1 MFMPLFVLRNM
12 YRADAGD
19 GRAAARPA
27 HLDYVQ
33 TLGDRLILAG
43 PLLSPDGDTVIGS
56 MLVIDQADYV
66 AAEKFAQQDPY
77 AQADLFQSMEIS
89 GFRKVLPA

>member
-1 MFMPLFVLRNM
+1 MPLFVLRNM
-12 YRADAGD
+12 YKADAGD
-19 GRAAARPA
+19 GRAATRPA

-43 PLLSPDGDTVIGS
+43 PLLAHDGDTVIGS
-56 MLVIDQADYV
+56 MLVIDQPDYV
-66 AAEKFAQQDPY
+66 SAEKFAQHDPY
-77 AQADLFQSMEIS
+77 AKAGLFQSMEIS